1 MSGDHFHG
9 DVVNMYG
16 GTDNKGIVHHHHAP
30 GADGGRASDE
40 LTRAVQ
46 ELITL
51 LRELRDGVAPLDAE
65 SIDEALPALTVGPG
79 AVPRERHRALMAVA
93 GIAATVGAV
102 GAPVVEAVQ
111 RVLGLLGGQ

>member
-16 GTDNKGIVHHHHAP
+16 GTNNEGIVHHHAP
-30 GADGGRASDE
+30 VADGGPATDE
-40 LTRAVQ
+40 LTRAVR
-46 ELITL
+46 ELITML
-51 LRELRDGVAPLDAE
+51 GELRDGVAPMAAE
-65 SIDEALPALTVGPG
+65 SIDEALPAIVVGPQ

>member
-9 DVVNMYG
+9 DVVNLYG

-30 GADGGRASDE
+30 GPDGERVTAE

-46 ELITL
+46 DLVTL
-51 LRELRDGVAPLDAE
+51 LRELRAGVAPMAAE
-65 SIDEALPALTVGPG
+65 SIDEALPALTVGPL

-102 GAPVVEAVQ
+102 GVPVVEAVQ

>member
-9 DVVNMYG
+9 DVVNMIG
-16 GTDNKGIVHHHHAP
+16 GTGNRGIVHHHAP
-30 GADGGRASDE
+30 GADSVRATDE

-51 LRELRDGVAPLDAE
+51 LGELRNDVAPMAAE
-65 SIDEALPALTVGPG
+65 SIDEALPAIVVGPQ
-79 AVPRERHRALMAVA
+79 AVPRERHQALMAVA

-102 GAPVVEAVQ
+102 GVPVVEAVQ

>member
-16 GTDNKGIVHHHHAP
+16 GTDNKGIVHHHAP
-30 GADGGRASDE
+30 AADGDRTTTE
-40 LTRAVQ
+40 LTRAVE
-46 ELITL
+46 ELVAM
-51 LRELRDGVAPLDAE
+51 LRELRAGVAPMAAE
-65 SIDEALPALTVGPG
+65 SIDEALPAITVGPQ

-93 GIAATVGAV
+93 GIAATLGAV
-102 GAPVVEAVQ
+102 GTPVVKAVQ